1 MAYHVYVT
9 VMGEGRIA
17 RFSMDEDTGA
27 LAPGVDVPLSGR
39 PAPIALAPDRRTMH
53 IARREANKITS
64 FTIEPGS
71 GDLTELGTIPIDSD
85 PCYMATDRTGRY
97 LFSAYYLAETVA
109 VHGVD
114 DKGAAIYP
122 PIEWMHTGRG
132 AHCFQT
138 DRSNKFAFVP
148 HIDGAGALNE
158 IFQFRFD
165 EAIGKITPN
174 DPPSVLQKVAT
185 GPRHFC
191 FHPTKDIV
199 YVSNEQGCGVS
210 VYAFDATAGTLS
222 FQQTISTL
230 PEDWLGVSKCSQIQI
245 TPCGRY
251 LYAPNRGHN
260 SIAEFLVGADDGRLS
275 VIGHVAAETVP
286 RAFSIDPVG
295 KFLLSCGLES
305 GRLATYKIDGE
316 SGKLERTATR
326 HIGKEPM
333 WVTIIP
339 AT

>member
-1 MAYHVYVT
+1 MTYHVYVT

-27 LAPGVDVPLSGR
+27 LTPGVDVALSGR
-39 PAPIALAPDRRTMH
+39 PAPIALSPDRRVMH
-53 IARREANKITS
+53 VARREANKITS
-64 FTIEPGS
+64 YAIESGS
-71 GDLTELGTIPIDSD
+71 GNLTELGTIPIDSD

-97 LFSAYYLAETVA
+97 LLSAYYLAETAA

-114 DKGAAIYP
+114 DNGAAIYP
-122 PIEWMHTGRG
+122 PIEWLHTGRG

-148 HIDGAGALNE
+148 HIDGNGAPNA

-165 EAIGKITPN
+165 DATGRLIPN
-174 DPPSVLQKVAT
+174 DPPRMLQKVAT

-191 FHPTKDIV
+191 FHPTMDIV

-210 VYAFDATAGTLS
+210 VYAFDATAGTLGHR
-222 FQQTISTL
+222 QTISTL
-230 PEDWLGVSKCSQIQI
+230 PEEWLGVSKCSQIQI

-251 LYAPNRGHN
+251 VYAPNRGHN
-260 SIAEFLVGADDGRLS
+260 SIAEFAVNDADGLLS
-275 VIGHVAAETVP
+275 AIGHVEAETAP
-286 RAFSIDPVG
+286 RAFAIDPAG
-295 KFLLSCGLES
+295 KFLLSAGLES
-305 GRLATYKIDGE
+305 GRLATYRIDGG
-316 SGKLERTATR
+316 SGRLERIATR
-326 HIGKEPM
+326 DLGESPM